1 MIFSPNIGS
10 QVSLFASHT
19 TTLGWFALSR
29 THSEYSWII
38 SSASNFT
45 WFSGPCQFCPVHTK
59 YSFSISSPASSAMS
73 SHLSGTGPM
82 QKRKLFQFICF
93 GISLRSLRTHCSS
106 QGSVPDFG
114 SSKKRCSVMF
124 DPRIKYTRPFK
135 YARFG
140 GVSKRNSRIP
150 NRVLALSPPVLVS
163 STYRFGSSG
172 HQSFALGIRK
182 VCVIVRSSP
191 GCIDIVCRWELAITE
206 ADFQAWTLWLSVK
219 AEAAWP

>member
-19 TTLGWFALSR
+19 TTLGWFELSR
-29 THSEYSWII
+29 IHSEYSWII

-45 WFSGPCQFCPVHTK
+45 WFSG
-59 YSFSISSPASSAMS
+59 
-73 SHLSGTGPM
+73 
-82 QKRKLFQFICF
+82 LFQCICF
-93 GISLRSLRTHCSS
+93 GISTRSLRTQCSS
-106 QGSVPDFG
+106 QGSLPDLG

-124 DPRIKYTRPFK
+124 DPRMKYTRPFM
-135 YARFG
+135 YARLV
-140 GVSKRNSRIP
+140 GVSKRSSRIP

-172 HQSFALGIRK
+172 HQSFALGIRM

-191 GCIDIVCRWELAITE
+191 GCRDNFCTWELATTE
-206 ADFQAWTLWLSVK
+206 ADFQAWSLWLSMK
-219 AEAAWP
+219 AEAAPL